1 MTFTF
6 IREMTDRDNSICYE
20 LEFVKTSSI
29 KLVFQTFMEN
39 ETSTMEKYALLETIL
54 MRRIDDD
61 LSNMAQF
68 YDCMDEAYQV
78 IKNRLIEGSK
88 VVIFDHENVKTS
100 PIISIDSLLED
111 QDHYILEF
119 KSRVSEYNVRYVA
132 RFKNHRELLEYL

>member
-61 LSNMAQF
+61 LSNIVQF
-68 YDCMDEAYQV
+68 CECMDEAYQV

-119 KSRVSEYNVRYVA
+119 KSRVSEYNVRYAA
-132 RFKNHRELLEYL
+132 RFRNHRELLEYL

>member
-68 YDCMDEAYQV
+68 YECMDEAYQV

-119 KSRVSEYNVRYVA
+119 KSRVSEYNVRYAA
-132 RFKNHRELLEYL
+132 RFRNHRELLEYL

>member
-6 IREMTDRDNSICYE
+6 IHEMTDGDNSICYE
-20 LEFVKTSSI
+20 LEFFKTSSI

-61 LSNMAQF
+61 LSNIVQF
-68 YDCMDEAYQV
+68 YECMDEAYQV

-119 KSRVSEYNVRYVA
+119 KSRVSEYNVRYAA
-132 RFKNHRELLEYL
+132 RFRNHRELLEYL

>member
-1 MTFTF
+1 MTFNF
-6 IREMTDRDNSICYE
+6 IREMTDGDNSICYE

-119 KSRVSEYNVRYVA
+119 KSRVSEYNVRYAA
-132 RFKNHRELLEYL
+132 RFKNYRELLEYL

>member
-6 IREMTDRDNSICYE
+6 IREMTDRDNSLCYE
-20 LEFVKTSSI
+20 LEFFKTSSI

-119 KSRVSEYNVRYVA
+119 KSRVSEYNVRYAA

>member
-6 IREMTDRDNSICYE
+6 IREMTDRDKSICYE

-119 KSRVSEYNVRYVA
+119 KSRVSEYNVRYAA

>member
-119 KSRVSEYNVRYVA
+119 KSRVSEYNVRYA
-132 RFKNHRELLEYL
+132 AKFRNHQELLEYL

>member
-1 MTFTF
+1 MTFNF
-6 IREMTDRDNSICYE
+6 IREMTDGDNSICYE
-20 LEFVKTSSI
+20 LEFFKTSSI

-68 YDCMDEAYQV
+68 YECMDD

-119 KSRVSEYNVRYVA
+119 KSRVSEYNVRYAA
-132 RFKNHRELLEYL
+132 RFRNHRELLEYL

>member
-1 MTFTF
+1 
-6 IREMTDRDNSICYE
+6 MTDGDNSICYE
-20 LEFVKTSSI
+20 LEFFKTSSI

-119 KSRVSEYNVRYVA
+119 KSRVSEYNVRYAA

>member
-119 KSRVSEYNVRYVA
+119 KSRVSEYNVRYAA
-132 RFKNHRELLEYL
+132 RFRNHRELLEYL

>member
-119 KSRVSEYNVRYVA
+119 KSRVSEYNVRYAA

>member
-61 LSNMAQF
+61 LSNIVQF
-68 YDCMDEAYQV
+68 YECMDEAYQV

-119 KSRVSEYNVRYVA
+119 KSRVSEYNVRYAA
-132 RFKNHRELLEYL
+132 RFRNHRELLEYL

>member
-68 YDCMDEAYQV
+68 YDYMDEAYQV

-119 KSRVSEYNVRYVA
+119 KSRVSEYNVRYAA
-132 RFKNHRELLEYL
+132 RFKNHRELLEYS

>member
-20 LEFVKTSSI
+20 LEFFKTSSI

-119 KSRVSEYNVRYVA
+119 KSRVSEYNVRYAA

>member
-39 ETSTMEKYALLETIL
+39 ETSTMEKYALLENIL

-68 YDCMDEAYQV
+68 YECMDEAYQV

-119 KSRVSEYNVRYVA
+119 KSRVSEYNVRYAA

>member
-20 LEFVKTSSI
+20 LEFFKTSSI

-61 LSNMAQF
+61 LSNMVQF

-119 KSRVSEYNVRYVA
+119 KSRVSEYNVRYAA

>member
-68 YDCMDEAYQV
+68 YDYMDEAYQV

-119 KSRVSEYNVRYVA
+119 KSIVSEYNVRYAA